1 MGCPWTLN
9 LTILTQVS
17 LLMKDR
23 FINKDMGSQVPSSTH
38 VCKSQ
43 QGGKVPTFEPRETIG
58 RWFYI
63 HWSRI
68 SVIIYDNIFVG
79 LVLFA
84 RPSSQHKSRASLM
97 KGVVMVSYLGLG
109 IPCEPTPCSQR
120 LRLYESNWND
130 FGLGIRVNRPNSFH
144 KRTCRNLKDEVGCVI
159 LFAKHTQLNI
169 STVTIPIKCVLR
181 FKVRQYYNYL
191 MIPCYILSS
200 ALIYLSIM
208 KLSFNSTWV
217 W

>member
-17 LLMKDR
+17 LIMKGR

-43 QGGKVPTFEPRETIG
+43 QGGEVPTFEPRETIG
-58 RWFYI
+58 IWFCI

-68 SVIIYDNIFVG
+68 WVIISENIFVG

-84 RPSSQHKSRASLM
+84 RPNSQHKSRASLT

-109 IPCEPTPCSQR
+109 IQCEMVPCSQR
-120 LRLYESNWND
+120 LKLHELNWND
-130 FGLGIRVNRPNSFH
+130 FGL
-144 KRTCRNLKDEVGCVI
+144 RTWDLCEP
-159 LFAKHTQLNI
+159 AQLLPQTDMQK
-169 STVTIPIKCVLR
+169 SERRGWL
-181 FKVRQYYNYL
+181 
-191 MIPCYILSS
+191 CYPLS
-200 ALIYLSIM
+200 
-208 KLSFNSTWV
+208 
-217 W
+217 